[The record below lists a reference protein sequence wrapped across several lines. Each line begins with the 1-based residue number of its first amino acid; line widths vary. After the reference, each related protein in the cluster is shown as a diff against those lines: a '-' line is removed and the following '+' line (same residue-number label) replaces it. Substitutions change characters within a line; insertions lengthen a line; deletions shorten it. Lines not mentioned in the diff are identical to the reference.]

1 MSSAACL
8 TLLVICLFGSIS
20 QISSK
25 TSDTEDGP
33 SQASVTEAP
42 QANANDNNN
51 TPEVTSAPAI
61 VPSSQPAMPDTTKE
75 PGKSVPPSVTKR
87 NDTTTATVG
96 NSRNGAQGIVSCLNM
111 SVVTLLIVAT
121 VHL

>member
-1 MSSAACL
+1 MTNYFYFFAVS
-8 TLLVICLFGSIS
+8 
-20 QISSK
+20 
-25 TSDTEDGP
+25 DGP
-33 SQASVTEAP
+33 SLASEKP
-42 QANANDNNN
+42 QTNSDENNN
-51 TPEVTSAPAI
+51 TPEAKSVPAI
-61 VPSSQPAMPDTTKE
+61 VPSSQPPKPDETEKQPT
-75 PGKSVPPSVTKR
+75 GKSETPTVTKR